1 MASTWP
7 SPGLAGL
14 MPSSLL
20 TPCTVIA
27 LSMACCLC
35 MVPLVSALLPQSAYK
50 RKEQS
55 TPFGVNLIR
64 SQANTGCPGPR
75 SAYNTDCETA
85 AEIGKQQM
93 AASQHPLV
101 VLIMAR
107 QHCCKSVS
115 GWCTRQVLSVT
126 QMPYSGQSIY
136 RRLCFQAGCSN
147 QAVKHAWRG
156 LHLFPDIHVSVSLM
170 LWLFKSFASGC
181 ATLCNGCAVSVSMLA
196 GSSHI

>member
-20 TPCTVIA
+20 TPCTAIA

-55 TPFGVNLIR
+55 TTFGVNLIR

-93 AASQHPLV
+93 AASQHLLV

-126 QMPYSGQSIY
+126 QMPYSGQSIHC
-136 RRLCFQAGCSN
+136 RLCFQAGCSN
-147 QAVKHAWRG
+147 QALKRARRG
-156 LHLFPDIHVSVSLM
+156 LHLFPCVCVTDAMVVKVIRK
-170 LWLFKSFASGC
+170 W
-181 ATLCNGCAVSVSMLA
+181 LCNSM
-196 GSSHI
+196 